1 MEALQWNENEI
12 DYSQCLVDFEKA
24 PKEMSEIMIKTLLW
38 QWENDSLAAQAPPVI
53 IAPFEPCIEVWE
65 AEVSITNNECLTPDH
80 QVLTPNGWIDIEKAT
95 IGTLIAQWDYG
106 SNHISFVNPSR
117 TICKDYDGEV
127 YEFSSTINHINQKV
141 TGKHRIPV
149 VYPYTNYKSSPET
162 RLAEE
167 IKLNGS
173 LGIPLSGCIS
183 SGQGMSA
190 KEKFLV
196 AVQADGTL
204 CEDKYTGKNTG
215 TLHYTFRLTK
225 QRKID
230 RLFHLCK
237 EAGFQITEN
246 NLNTREDNQRL
257 FRVLVPVEDYCK
269 EAKTFDWF
277 DLQDISYEWCLDFIE
292 ELTHWD
298 GNVTQVG
305 LKRYINTNKSCIE
318 KAQTIAHLAG
328 YRTHIYTMPAR
339 ENVTMPRGNI
349 SNTKECYQLSFVNQS
364 YAIGNSIIKT
374 SEYYSGKVYCLTVP
388 YSYFLVKRNGVI
400 SITGNC
406 IHGNTYSEIVRMS
419 FKDPNKVLA
428 DLLTQKEV
436 FERSTTFGKTLKEIK
451 VFVTKLAY
459 DKVMNNSLPS
469 EYELRKYQILYY
481 FIMLC
486 LERIQFMASFAIT
499 FTICQTG
506 YFMPIGSAVMKI
518 CQDELEIHSEYRKE
532 VLKELLKDDLGK
544 QVWNDILPLV
554 TEILENVIEEDH
566 RWTREF
572 IFENGT
578 KNLIGTNQDLVC
590 NFVLFCA
597 KDVANT
603 FKIKTKFSY
612 PKSNPMPH
620 LEDWMNLAK
629 VQQAPQEQDIVAYI
643 KNTIDRSDELEVF
656 EY

>member
-1 MEALQWNENEI
+1 MTNETIFNTTKTVEEYSEKKLFGVGELPLLDTIHKNYPKIWDLYKEMEALQWNENEI

-24 PKEMSEIMIKTLLW
+24 PKEMSEIMIKTLMW

-53 IAPFEPCIEVWE
+53 IAPLEPCIEIWE
-65 AEVSITNNECLTPDH
+65 TEVSITNNE
-80 QVLTPNGWIDIEKAT
+80 A
-95 IGTLIAQWDYG
+95 
-106 SNHISFVNPSR
+106 
-117 TICKDYDGEV
+117 
-127 YEFSSTINHINQKV
+127 
-141 TGKHRIPV
+141 
-149 VYPYTNYKSSPET
+149 
-162 RLAEE
+162 
-167 IKLNGS
+167 
-173 LGIPLSGCIS
+173 
-183 SGQGMSA
+183 
-190 KEKFLV
+190 
-196 AVQADGTL
+196 
-204 CEDKYTGKNTG
+204 
-215 TLHYTFRLTK
+215 
-225 QRKID
+225 
-230 RLFHLCK
+230 
-237 EAGFQITEN
+237 
-246 NLNTREDNQRL
+246 
-257 FRVLVPVEDYCK
+257 
-269 EAKTFDWF
+269 
-277 DLQDISYEWCLDFIE
+277 
-292 ELTHWD
+292 
-298 GNVTQVG
+298 
-305 LKRYINTNKSCIE
+305 
-318 KAQTIAHLAG
+318 
-328 YRTHIYTMPAR
+328 
-339 ENVTMPRGNI
+339 
-349 SNTKECYQLSFVNQS
+349 
-364 YAIGNSIIKT
+364 
-374 SEYYSGKVYCLTVP
+374 
-388 YSYFLVKRNGVI
+388 
-400 SITGNC
+400 